1 MYALSPVVIAATSC
15 TSRKLKQTHG
25 YITRAAKMP
34 QEFTRE
40 LAAVNMCGVNCWG
53 CRRDS
58 GLAER
63 LHNAGVYTA
72 PSIYAGF
79 GRNVSAEL
87 AVGINNTFA
96 FWPEECALINFNGAI
111 KQVFEMSAIRRI
123 TGNACTFRGFRTW
136 ADVAALWSSP
146 GEGTIFDRNLL
157 KDPAGIIAMLSN
169 AANRQAAWV
178 ETLPCDWQSQP
189 YAAWVSD
196 LAGFVRDGA
205 FYGKIWFENGKVLVE
220 DAPTE
225 VRVQPVSSWL
235 CYGSGEPV
243 CMAALFDRVQGFP
256 AITCDC
262 SKLPTAIVGAAKPEC
277 RNRPLGQVHLNA
289 ALSNTAMTGLPW
301 KLGSPMLFGCR
312 A

>member
-1 MYALSPVVIAATSC
+1 MGVLALLLLAAAGHAADAQSG
-15 TSRKLKQTHG
+15 SNRKLKQTHG

-111 KQVFEMSAIRRI
+111 EQVFEMSAIGRM

-178 ETLPCDWQSQP
+178 ETLPCDWQSQL
-189 YAAWVSD
+189 YAAW
-196 LAGFVRDGA
+196 
-205 FYGKIWFENGKVLVE
+205 
-220 DAPTE
+220 
-225 VRVQPVSSWL
+225 
-235 CYGSGEPV
+235 
-243 CMAALFDRVQGFP
+243 GFP

-301 KLGSPMLFGCR
+301 KVGSPMLFGCR